1 MKTDM
6 EQYLVKQYMK
16 QYFISDVFDIE
27 KVTAYIT
34 TYLGTAFIKN
44 IRNR

>member
-1 MKTDM
+1 M

-16 QYFISDVFDIE
+16 QYFSIE
-27 KVTAYIT
+27 KMTAYIT

-44 IRNR
+44 IRIR